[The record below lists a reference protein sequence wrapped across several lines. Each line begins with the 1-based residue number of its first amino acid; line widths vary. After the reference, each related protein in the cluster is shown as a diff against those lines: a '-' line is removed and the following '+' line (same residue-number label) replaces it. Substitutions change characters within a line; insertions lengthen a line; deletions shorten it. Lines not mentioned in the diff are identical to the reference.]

1 MDETGYIIASVD
13 KSRIGSFHYGAY
25 KIISENLDEYYIDED
40 DASKGIKKGINL
52 PLELDGEIVGVDATG
67 YLNCHF
73 EREIPSNLISID
85 EARKNISTKAEL
97 SSEKLA
103 IIPTEFNTEVLCYE
117 FKGKINEVEFIEYI
131 NAQTGKEE
139 DTLIVTN
146 TENGTL
152 TE

>member
-1 MDETGYIIASVD
+1 M
-13 KSRIGSFHYGAY
+13 
-25 KIISENLDEYYIDED
+25 
-40 DASKGIKKGINL
+40 
-52 PLELDGEIVGVDATG
+52 
-67 YLNCHF
+67 
-73 EREIPSNLISID
+73 
-85 EARKNISTKAEL
+85 

>member
-1 MDETGYIIASVD
+1 MKV
-13 KSRIGSFHYGAY
+13 
-25 KIISENLDEYYIDED
+25 
-40 DASKGIKKGINL
+40 KKGKVFTAIL
-52 PLELDGEIVGVDATG
+52 MGIVMTTG
-67 YLNCHF
+67 GNM
-73 EREIPSNLISID
+73 
-85 EARKNISTKAEL
+85 
-97 SSEKLA
+97 
-103 IIPTEFNTEVLCYE
+103 TEFNTEVLCYE

>member
-1 MDETGYIIASVD
+1 MHINKEIFFLASSIEI
-13 KSRIGSFHYGAY
+13 KLLG
-25 KIISENLDEYYIDED
+25 ISLSKWQFKYPV
-40 DASKGIKKGINL
+40 AS
-52 PLELDGEIVGVDATG
+52 
-67 YLNCHF
+67 
-73 EREIPSNLISID
+73 
-85 EARKNISTKAEL
+85 
-97 SSEKLA
+97 
-103 IIPTEFNTEVLCYE
+103 IPTEFNTEVLCYE